1 MDKINPLITRW
12 RIACNS
18 LCRFRNNWFRSS
30 NGGWLSL
37 ADGPKMSQRCRIQ
50 VRSDESAG
58 QFMLVIGCC
67 WRKSITTKTLWDR
80 VLSSWSTAPY
90 LECCEYKGLNN
101 IVSISNAWQ
110 VLFDTM
116 ERRSVIHCKAIPY
129 HDRSTSIAIMLP
141 NWGILNAL
149 SGPSPH
155 TKSASLKEIV
165 NLDSLMESTMDHC

>member
-1 MDKINPLITRW
+1 MT
-12 RIACNS
+12 CHS
-18 LCRFRNNWFRSS
+18 CRRFLNNWLKSP
-30 NGGWLSL
+30 GAGLLPL
-37 ADGPKMSQRCRIQ
+37 AGRPKMSQRRP
-50 VRSDESAG
+50 VGLRSDESAG